1 MPNIPFVDGSE
12 ALRYLRSNRQNTDLD
27 PAVSNEDLLNSLGQ
41 PADAEASS
49 NTGAFA
55 LISLFKR
62 LLNTALAGLPTSLG
76 TKTKA
81 NSLPV
86 VLASDQPRRTV
97 SMAAIALSA
106 VSGDQTILTPTSGK
120 SLQIFNIVL
129 SNPSTATAFILKQ
142 GTTGQGQTNLTGTI
156 TAYDYAGDFAEPLG
170 LAVDRSFVINLPSS
184 GTLRGYV
191 TWREE

>member
-12 ALRYLRSNRQNTDLD
+12 ALRYLRSNRQNTNTD

-76 TKTKA
+76 VKAKA
-81 NSLPV
+81 NSLSV

-120 SLQIFNIVL
+120 SLQIFNIIL
-129 SNPSTATAFILKQ
+129 SNPSTATAFILKE
-142 GTTGQGQTNLTGTI
+142 GTSGQGQASLTGTI
-156 TAYDYAGDFAEPLG
+156 TAYDYAQDFPEPLG
-170 LAVDRSFVINLPSS
+170 LAVGKSLVITLPATGSLS
-184 GTLRGYV
+184 GSV